1 MASSKVKGRRNL
13 WICIGVA
20 IAIVVII
27 VIVVPLA
34 VILPRKHHGKKA
46 TILFPLYVWPETNS
60 TWDPLYEEVTNYPN
74 LNFTIIINPS
84 SGPGNSSQPSS
95 QYAQQIQ
102 RLNAY
107 PNVRTVGYVR
117 TGYASRNLTTVLQEV
132 GIYSGWASLSP
143 TLAMHGIFFDEVP
156 SEYTTSSAEY
166 LATINEAAKNASG
179 LRLDQ
184 TVIHNPGAI
193 PDSRYSNIN
202 GTDVTVVFEQSY
214 QEYQTKHAN
223 LQALPANRT
232 AYSYM
237 IHSVPSM
244 NNGTLRGLVQDLS
257 EVAEYLYLTT
267 LSQNFYESFDPQLPT
282 LCAVMPS

>member
-1 MASSKVKGRRNL
+1 MAASKIKGRRNL
-13 WICIGVA
+13 WIGIGIA

-34 VILPRKHHGKKA
+34 VLLPKKHHGKKA
-46 TILFPLYVWPETNS
+46 TILFPLYIWPETDS
-60 TWDPLYEEVTNYPN
+60 TWDPLYEEVNNYPN

-95 QYAQQIQ
+95 QYAHQIQ

-132 GIYSGWASLSP
+132 GIYSGWAAVSP
-143 TLAMHGIFFDEVP
+143 TLAMRGIFFDEVP
-156 SEYTTSSAEY
+156 SEYTTSAAEY
-166 LATINEAAKNASG
+166 LATINEAVKNASG
-179 LRLDQ
+179 LRPDR

-193 PDSRYSNIN
+193 PDSRYSNID

-214 QEYQTKHAN
+214 QEYQTKHAS
-223 LQALPANRT
+223 LMALPANRT

-257 EVAEYLYLTT
+257 ERAEYVFLTT

>member
-1 MASSKVKGRRNL
+1 MAPSKVKGRRKL
-13 WICIGVA
+13 WICIAVA

-34 VILPRKHHGKKA
+34 VILPKKHHGKKA
-46 TILFPLYVWPETNS
+46 TVLFPLYIWPETNS
-60 TWDPLYEEVTNYPN
+60 TWDPLYEQVTNYPN

-95 QYAQQIQ
+95 QYAYQIQ

-132 GIYSGWASLSP
+132 AIYSGWAAQSP
-143 TLAMHGIFFDEVP
+143 NLAMHGIFFDEVP
-156 SEYTTSSAEY
+156 SEYATSAAEY
-166 LATINEAAKNASG
+166 LATINAAAKNASG
-179 LRLDQ
+179 LRPDR

-193 PDSRYSNIN
+193 PDSRYSNID

-214 QEYQTKHAN
+214 QEYQTKHAS
-223 LQALPANRT
+223 LMALPANRT

-244 NNGTLRGLVQDLS
+244 NNGTLRNLVDDLS
-257 EVAEYLYLTT
+257 DRAEYLFLTT
-267 LSQNFYESFDPQLPT
+267 LSQSFYESFDPQLPT